1 MSFKTSNEVRQYI
14 YQIFGKDI
22 EIRDA
27 TFPLRLQPTPDDK
40 EGADPHDP
48 SNCFFVHT
56 VRRMYGSQVVI
67 FWKSIAYVDMVDSDG
82 VRRVYRFIVTKD
94 GTARLSRFDH
104 GEPFP
109 LGSAVTL
116 QPPTK
121 GTTLK
126 ANKTRRQA
134 AKKQYV
140 DRRKRLQTNLKRAT
154 TKLEQE
160 KQRLAKAMS
169 NEKQDAKKLAVIT
182 KQKEMAEASV
192 KKVQA
197 DLTHMDTA
205 KTQRAPKKFDLTTR
219 NGAVGN
225 YHFSG
230 LTAATN

>member
-14 YQIFGKDI
+14 YQVFGKDI

-27 TFPLRLQPTPDDK
+27 TFPLRMQPTPEDK

-56 VRRMYGSQVVI
+56 VRRMYGSQVVV
-67 FWKSIAYVDMVDSDG
+67 FWKHIAYVDMVDGDG
-82 VRRVYRFIVTKD
+82 VRRVYRFFVTKD

-116 QPPTK
+116 QPPSK
-121 GTTLK
+121 AQTLK
-126 ANKTRRQA
+126 ASKTRRQT

-140 DRRKRLQTNLKRAT
+140 DRRKQLQTNLKRAA
-154 TKLEQE
+154 TKLERE
-160 KQRLAKAMS
+160 KQRLTKAMA
-169 NEKQDAKKLAVIT
+169 NEKQDAKKLAIIA
-182 KQKEMAEASV
+182 KQKEAAEASV
-192 KKVQA
+192 KKVEA
-197 DLTHMDTA
+197 DLAHMDTA
-205 KTQRAPKKFDLTTR
+205 KNKRAPKKFDLTTR

-230 LTAATN
+230 LASN

>member
-1 MSFKTSNEVRQYI
+1 MSFQTSNEVKQYI
-14 YQIFGKDI
+14 YQVFGKDI

-40 EGADPHDP
+40 DGADPHDP

-67 FWKSIAYVDMVDSDG
+67 FWKSVAYIDMVDGDG
-82 VRRVYRFIVTKD
+82 IRRVYRFFVTKD

-121 GTTLK
+121 GSTLK
-126 ANKTRRQA
+126 ANKTRRDVK
-134 AKKQYV
+134 KKQYV
-140 DRRKRLQTNLKRAT
+140 DRRKQLQTNLKRAA

-160 KQRLAKAMS
+160 KQRLAAAMN

-192 KKVQA
+192 KQVQA
-197 DLTHMDTA
+197 DLAHMDVA
-205 KTQRAPKKFDLTTR
+205 KDKRAPKKFDLTTR
-219 NGAVGN
+219 NGAIGN
-225 YHFSG
+225 YRFSG
-230 LTAATN
+230 LSTPT